1 MGAGAPRALQPCT
14 PSAGGSRVLAG
25 YRSPSC
31 TRESREWAGAGFYNV
46 NVKAL
51 ESMVGGPTELEQGRG
66 CLSRVREADRWA
78 EVRELGKLRFA

>member
-1 MGAGAPRALQPCT
+1 M
-14 PSAGGSRVLAG
+14 
-25 YRSPSC
+25 
-31 TRESREWAGAGFYNV
+31 

-66 CLSRVREADRWA
+66 CLSRVREADRRA